1 MVKKSH
7 IRKGIKCFMNSYVID
22 ELTNIVKDALVSVKY
37 EIDEN
42 LIVVEINKNSTLS
55 DYATPIAMVLA
66 KKYKQ
71 RPLDIAQ
78 TLVKHI
84 HQKYPLIKKIDFVT
98 PGFINIDINP
108 EVFSFLLMKIIN
120 EKTNY
125 GAKEKKN
132 MVYNVEFISAN
143 PTGLLHL
150 GHARNAAIG
159 DSLSNILALRGYNVV
174 REYYINDAGKQVTI
188 LANSIYVNYQNL
200 CGAKLQL
207 PEESYRGVEILDA
220 AVAFKKEHGTK
231 YYKKSFVQPTSLIF
245 QIFGIKYMLNEIKKD
260 LKKFNIKIDKWFSES
275 CLYENNIIPNLIKK
289 LENQGYTYV
298 LDDALFLKTK
308 PFGDDKDRVIVK
320 KDGSYTYM
328 LPDLAYHHA
337 KFERSDLLIN
347 VLGADHY
354 GYIPRI
360 KAGMTMMNHN
370 ANNLNILCMQMVKV
384 IDNGKEQKMSKRA
397 GTSITLRNMLE
408 IIGSDALRYFM
419 VSRSIESPL
428 DIELE
433 VAKKQTTDNPVFYAQ
448 YVHARINQIIK
459 NQPNFKIVNE
469 IDLLTNHKEKEL
481 LITLDEYV
489 LVLQRIENQHQPH
502 LLTNYIQKLAKLF
515 HSYYNEY
522 KVIINDNA
530 LLTAQRLTL
539 VLAIKQIMANALN
552 LIGIK
557 APEKM

>member
-1 MVKKSH
+1 
-7 IRKGIKCFMNSYVID
+7 MNSYVIN
-22 ELTNIVKDALVSVKY
+22 ELTNIVKDALVNTKY
-37 EIDEN
+37 EIDQN
-42 LIVVEINKNSTLS
+42 LIVVEINKNSALS

-84 HQKYPLIKKIDFVT
+84 HQKYPLIKKIDFVA

-108 EVFSFLLMKIIN
+108 AVFSVLLMKIIK
-120 EKTNY
+120 EKSNY
-125 GAKEKKN
+125 GRGEKKN
-132 MVYNVEFISAN
+132 IIFNVEFISAN

-150 GHARNAAIG
+150 GHARNGAIG
-159 DSLSNILALRGYNVV
+159 DSLSNILALRGYDVI
-174 REYYINDAGKQVTI
+174 REYYINDAGKQISV

-200 CGAKLQL
+200 CGAKLEL
-207 PEESYRGVEILDA
+207 PEESYRGTEIQDA
-220 AVAFKKEHGTK
+220 TVAFKKEHGIE
-231 YYKKSFVQPTSLIF
+231 YYKKPFTAPASLIF
-245 QIFGIKYMLNEIKKD
+245 QMFGIKYMLNEIKKD
-260 LKKFNIKIDKWFSES
+260 LKKFNIKMDKWFSELT
-275 CLYENNIIPNLIKK
+275 LYQNNIIPNLIKK
-289 LENQGYTYV
+289 LEEQGHTYL
-298 LDDALFLKTK
+298 LDDGLFLKTT

-328 LPDLAYHHA
+328 LPDLAYHHV
-337 KFERSDLLIN
+337 KYQRSDLLIN
-347 VLGADHY
+347 VWGADHY
-354 GYIPRI
+354 GYIHRI
-360 KAGMTMMNHN
+360 KAGLTMIGHN
-370 ANNLNILCMQMVKV
+370 ANNLDILCMQMVKV

-397 GTSITLRNMLE
+397 GTAITLRNMLD
-408 IIGSDALRYFM
+408 IIGVDALRYFM

-469 IDLLTNHKEKEL
+469 INLLTNHKEKEL

-522 KVIINDNA
+522 KVIVQDEPLI
-530 LLTAQRLTL
+530 TAQRLTL

-552 LIGIK
+552 LIGVK

>member
-1 MVKKSH
+1 
-7 IRKGIKCFMNSYVID
+7 MNSYVIN
-22 ELTNIVKDALVSVKY
+22 ELTNIVKDALVNTKY

-42 LIVVEINKNSTLS
+42 LIVVEINKNSALS
-55 DYATPIAMVLA
+55 DYAIPIAMVLA

-84 HQKYPLIKKIDFVT
+84 HQKYPLIKKINFVA

-108 EVFSFLLMKIIN
+108 EVFSVLLMKII
-120 EKTNY
+120 
-125 GAKEKKN
+125 KEKFDYGRIEKRN
-132 MVYNVEFISAN
+132 IIFNVEFISAN

-150 GHARNAAIG
+150 GHARNGAIG
-159 DSLSNILALRGYNVV
+159 DSLSNILALRGYDVI
-174 REYYINDAGKQVTI
+174 REYYINDAGKQISV

-200 CGAKLQL
+200 CGARLEL
-207 PEESYRGVEILDA
+207 PEESYRGTEIHDA
-220 AVAFKKEHGTK
+220 AIAFKKEHATK
-231 YYKKSFVQPTSLIF
+231 YYKEPFAESTSLMF
-245 QIFGIKYMLNEIKKD
+245 QKFGIKYMLNEIKKD
-260 LKKFNIKIDKWFSES
+260 LKKFNIKIDKWFSELT
-275 CLYENNIIPNLIKK
+275 LYQNNIIPNLIKK
-289 LENQGYTYV
+289 LEEQGHTYL
-298 LDDALFLKTK
+298 LDGGLFLKTT

-328 LPDLAYHHA
+328 LPDLVYHHV
-337 KFERSDLLIN
+337 KYQRSDLLIN
-347 VLGADHY
+347 VWGADHY

-360 KAGMTMMNHN
+360 KAGLTMMGHN
-370 ANNLNILCMQMVKV
+370 ANNLDILCMQMVKV

-397 GTSITLRNMLE
+397 GTSITLRNMLD
-408 IIGSDALRYFM
+408 IIGTDALRYFM
-419 VSRSIESPL
+419 VSRSIESSL

-459 NQPNFKIVNE
+459 NQPNFKVVNE
-469 IDLLTNHKEKEL
+469 INLLTNHKEKEL
-481 LITLDEYV
+481 LITLDEYL

-522 KVIINDNA
+522 KVIVPDEPLI
-530 LLTAQRLTL
+530 TTQRLTL

-552 LIGIK
+552 LIGVK